1 MGQVSIRGENKA
13 RGGVARG
20 PWMLIRVLRSQTGE
34 TRAEDRGVRG
44 IEGLKLKS
52 QER

>member
-1 MGQVSIRGENKA
+1 
-13 RGGVARG
+13 
-20 PWMLIRVLRSQTGE
+20 MLIRVLRSQTGE